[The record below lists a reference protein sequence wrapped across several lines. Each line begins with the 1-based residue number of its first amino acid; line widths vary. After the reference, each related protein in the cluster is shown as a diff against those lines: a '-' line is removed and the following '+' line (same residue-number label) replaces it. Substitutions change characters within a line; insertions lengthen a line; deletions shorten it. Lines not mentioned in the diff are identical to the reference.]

1 LEKDLEKL
9 DETAANY
16 WSEIVR
22 LRPVLQAAKAF
33 ADKSSDEEWF
43 PDEEWTA
50 LCDALARCERVKQL
64 TKKGDE
70 DNAGRSE

>member
-1 LEKDLEKL
+1 
-9 DETAANY
+9 
-16 WSEIVR
+16 
-22 LRPVLQAAKAF
+22 VLQAAKAF